1 MQLIILGHFLDV
13 HWLVEA
19 VFLLLI
25 YWLLVGIILI
35 RIRVARILA
44 LFC

>member
-25 YWLLVGIILI
+25 YWLLVGIVLTPS
-35 RIRVARILA
+35 RVAMLLA